1 MTAIAGKTVVLTG
14 ASRGLGTLMA
24 RAIAAQGAT
33 VIGVSRSPQQLNQ
46 ICAEI
51 EAAGGRAIGVPF
63 DISEVEKLPILLEK
77 IEQLVDSVDILINN
91 AGVEI
96 YNAFSDYALAD
107 LQTVLSTNLLAPMEL
122 SRLILPRMLR
132 GGSGHIVN
140 IASLAGKKGAPYN
153 SLYSASK
160 AGLLMW
166 TDALRQ
172 ELAGTGVVVSAI
184 CPGYVSDLG
193 MTADTGV
200 PIPKQA
206 GTSKPTDV
214 VKAVIRAIEQDRL
227 EAIVNQDAIT
237 EGFTKLLLVVSQFF
251 PQFGDAV
258 YRWSGVTKFN
268 QMRVEN
274 RMEVKN
280 YVRN

>member
-1 MTAIAGKTVVLTG
+1 
-14 ASRGLGTLMA
+14 MA